1 MPRNTPSYISYKLNT
16 ARATHIVMAV
26 VATIISSYLMD
37 DANVLGE
44 LHRYPMMSTISYGL
58 LMRRRCNA
66 GSLESGLRE

>member
-1 MPRNTPSYISYKLNT
+1 MHATRYSVVYKLNT

-44 LHRYPMMSTISYGL
+44 LHRYPMISTISYGL
-58 LMRRRCNA
+58 HETTVQCRQPRIW
-66 GSLESGLRE
+66 ST